1 MEDSSEMRSCR
12 LECLLKRLCAFKL
25 ARILESV
32 FQNFLM
38 KVSPSEKME
47 FKSGLGMGFSG
58 SLEGKDLPHNDG
70 LLLRSSRKLGLSLS
84 RVIGRCKG

>member
-1 MEDSSEMRSCR
+1 
-12 LECLLKRLCAFKL
+12 
-25 ARILESV
+25 
-32 FQNFLM
+32 
-38 KVSPSEKME
+38 ME

-84 RVIGRCKG
+84 RVIGGCKG

>member
-1 MEDSSEMRSCR
+1 
-12 LECLLKRLCAFKL
+12 
-25 ARILESV
+25 
-32 FQNFLM
+32 
-38 KVSPSEKME
+38 ME

-84 RVIGRCKG
+84 RVLGGCKG